1 MKILHTVEF
10 YHPRIGGAE
19 TVVRRISEPLAQRG
33 HEVTVATSFDAT
45 RSDARINGVRVEQFH
60 VTGNAARGMRGEI
73 ERYIQ
78 FVRDYRAEVMMN
90 YAAQSW
96 TTDALLPHLRALPSA
111 KILAPC
117 GYSGLHRPEFRAY
130 FDALPS
136 HLRNYDALVYHSAH
150 YQDKKFGDDHGL
162 AHLARIIPNGADEME
177 FLREPM
183 GFRQRYGVTTRFLLL
198 CVANHYNAKGHDLVV
213 AAFRE
218 LRRDDCTLVIIGQP
232 AVSGLGKWRHGC
244 YRRCVGAALFHPRIK
259 VLENVPREWVV
270 SAFLEADLFLFG
282 SQIECFPLVI
292 LEAMASATPFI
303 STPVGNV
310 PDFAEFGVIAQN
322 AAQMTDAA
330 EALLNDDA
338 AREKRGDAAR
348 AEWQRRYT
356 WKTVI
361 DHYESLYTQLAAS
374 RSAA

>member
-10 YHPRIGGAE
+10 YHPRVGGAE
-19 TVVRRISEPLAQRG
+19 TVVQKISETLAQRG
-33 HEVTVATSFDAT
+33 HEVTVATSFDPT
-45 RSDARINGVRVEQFH
+45 RRADCINGVRVEQFR
-60 VTGNAARGMRGEI
+60 VTGNAARGMHGET
-73 ERYIQ
+73 ERYSQ
-78 FVRDYRAEVMMN
+78 FVRDYRAEVMLN

-96 TTDALLPHLRALPSA
+96 TTDALLPQLRALSSA

-117 GYSGLHRPEFRAY
+117 GYSGLHRPEYRAY
-130 FDALPS
+130 FEALPS
-136 HLRNYDALVYHSAH
+136 QLALYDALVYHSAN

-162 AHLARIIPNGADEME
+162 AARARIIPNGADETE

-183 GFRQRYGVTTRFLLL
+183 GFRRRYGVKTRFLLL
-198 CVANHYNAKGHDLVV
+198 CVANHYNAKGHDLVL
-213 AAFRE
+213 AAFRQ

-232 AVSGLGKWRHGC
+232 AVAGRGKWRHGC
-244 YRRCVGAALFHPRIK
+244 YRRCVRATLFNSRIK

-282 SQIECFPLVI
+282 SQVECFPLVI

-310 PDFAEFGVIAQN
+310 PDFAAFGVIAQN

-338 AREKRGDAAR
+338 AREKLGRAAR

-356 WKTVI
+356 WNTVI
-361 DHYESLYTQLAAS
+361 DQYELLYSQLAAS
-374 RSAA
+374 RFAS